1 VRAPAAM
8 RPRSYTPRALRKS
21 KAIRAAAWAV
31 VAAGVAAPVV
41 RRRMR
46 LSKPAVLATAAAAPV
61 AICVALPR
69 TRTRD
74 VAACALQMWAY
85 LAAYEMPNDDPE
97 ALRRRVRIDYPV
109 KVDRA
114 LGLGVPPTLRLQRL
128 LRPPGEMRRVEK
140 VLVWT
145 HWVWFAVPHAATAY
159 VLVRERERF
168 GRAAATTYAVF
179 DLGAL
184 VYHLVPTAPPWYAAE
199 RGRLGDART
208 PPVRRMMVEYG
219 EQFWKHRWGPLYSV
233 LGGNP
238 LAAMPSLHFATSVNA
253 AHLLAESGR
262 IEGAIGWTYAL
273 TLGLALVYL
282 GEHYAVDLL
291 AGLALTESVRAL
303 APVVGPS
310 LERTARVVQAI
321 EAQAH
326 P

>member
-1 VRAPAAM
+1 M
-8 RPRSYTPRALRKS
+8 RKS

-46 LSKPAVLATAAAAPV
+46 LSKPVVLATAAAAPV

-69 TRTRD
+69 TRARD
-74 VAACALQMWAY
+74 AAACALQMWAY

-109 KVDRA
+109 QVDRV

-159 VLVRERERF
+159 VLIRERERF
-168 GRAAATTYAVF
+168 GHAAATTYAVF

-253 AHLLAESGR
+253 AHLLAESGPL
-262 IEGAIGWTYAL
+262 EGAVGWTYAL

-291 AGLALTESVRAL
+291 AGLALTEGVRAL

-310 LERTARVVQAI
+310 LERAAGVVQAI
-321 EAQAH
+321 EARAH

>member
-1 VRAPAAM
+1 M
-8 RPRSYTPRALRKS
+8 RRPSYTARALRKS
-21 KAIRAAAWAV
+21 QAIRAAAWTV
-31 VAAGVAAPVV
+31 VAAGVAAPLV

-46 LSKPAVLATAAAAPV
+46 LPKPAVLATAAAAPV

-74 VAACALQMWAY
+74 AAACALQMWAY

-109 KVDRA
+109 RIDRV

-128 LRPPGEMRRVEK
+128 LRPPGEMRGVEK

-168 GRAAATTYAVF
+168 GRAATTTYAVF

-184 VYHLVPTAPPWYAAE
+184 VYHLLPTAPPWYAAE
-199 RGRLGDART
+199 RGRLGDHRT

-253 AHLLAESGR
+253 AHLLAESGPV
-262 IEGAIGWTYAL
+262 EGALGWTYAL

-282 GEHYAVDLL
+282 GEHYVVDLL
-291 AGLALTESVRAL
+291 AGLVLTEGVRAL
-303 APVVGPS
+303 APVAGPS
-310 LERTARVVQAI
+310 LERAARVVQAI
-321 EAQAH
+321 EVRAH

>member
-1 VRAPAAM
+1 
-8 RPRSYTPRALRKS
+8 LRKS
-21 KAIRAAAWAV
+21 QAIRAAAWTV
-31 VAAGVAAPVV
+31 VAAGVAAPLL

-46 LSKPAVLATAAAAPV
+46 LSKPVVLATAAAAPV
-61 AICVALPR
+61 AVCVALPR

-85 LAAYEMPNDDPE
+85 LAAYEMPHDEPE
-97 ALRRRVRIDYPV
+97 ALAARVRVDYPV
-109 KVDRA
+109 QVDRV

-128 LRPPGEMRRVEK
+128 LSEPGQTRTVEK

-145 HWVWFAVPHAATAY
+145 HWLWFAVPHAATAY

-168 GRAAATTYAVF
+168 GHAAATTYAVF

-184 VYHLVPTAPPWYAAE
+184 VYWLVPTAPPWYAAE
-199 RGRLGDART
+199 RGRLGDDRT
-208 PPVRRMMVEYG
+208 PRVRRMMVEYG
-219 EQFWKHRWGPLYSV
+219 EQFWKHRWGPLYSL

-262 IEGAIGWTYAL
+262 VEGALGWTYAL

-282 GEHYAVDLL
+282 GEHYVVDLL
-291 AGLALTESVRAL
+291 AGLALTEGVRAL
-303 APVVGPS
+303 APVLGPS
-310 LERTARVVQAI
+310 LERAAGVVQAI
-321 EAQAH
+321 EARAH

>member
-1 VRAPAAM
+1 M
-8 RPRSYTPRALRKS
+8 RRRSYTPRALRKS
-21 KAIRAAAWAV
+21 KAIRVAAWAV
-31 VAAGVAAPVV
+31 VAAGVAAPVL

-114 LGLGVPPTLRLQRL
+114 IGLGVPPTLRLQRL

-253 AHLLAESGR
+253 AHLLAESGPV
-262 IEGAIGWTYAL
+262 EGAVGWMYAL

-303 APVVGPS
+303 APVLGPS
-310 LERTARVVQAI
+310 LERAAGVVQAI

>member
-1 VRAPAAM
+1 
-8 RPRSYTPRALRKS
+8 
-21 KAIRAAAWAV
+21 
-31 VAAGVAAPVV
+31 
-41 RRRMR
+41 MR
-46 LSKPAVLATAAAAPV
+46 LSKPVVLATSAAAPV
-61 AICVALPR
+61 AICIALPR

-85 LAAYEMPNDDPE
+85 LAAYEMPNDDPD
-97 ALRRRVRIDYPV
+97 ALRERVRIDYPV
-109 KVDRA
+109 QIDRV
-114 LGLGVPPTLRLQRL
+114 LGLGVPPTLRLQKL
-128 LRPPGEMRRVEK
+128 LRPPGEIRRVEK

-145 HWVWFAVPHAATAY
+145 HWLWFAVPHAATAY
-159 VLVRERERF
+159 VLIRERERF

-184 VYHLVPTAPPWYAAE
+184 VYHLLPTAPPWYAAE

-253 AHLLAESGR
+253 AHLLAESGPV
-262 IEGAIGWTYAL
+262 EGAIGWTYAL

-282 GEHYAVDLL
+282 GEHYVADLL
-291 AGLALTESVRAL
+291 AGLMLTESVRAL

>member
-1 VRAPAAM
+1 M
-8 RPRSYTPRALRKS
+8 RRPSYTARALRKS

-46 LSKPAVLATAAAAPV
+46 LPKPAVLATAAAAPV
-61 AICVALPR
+61 AVCIALPR

-85 LAAYEMPNDDPE
+85 LAAYELPNDDPE

-109 KVDRA
+109 RVDRV

-145 HWVWFAVPHAATAY
+145 HWLWFAVPHAATAY

-199 RGRLGDART
+199 RGRLGDHRT

-253 AHLLAESGR
+253 AHLLAESGPL
-262 IEGAIGWTYAL
+262 EGAIGWTYAL

-282 GEHYAVDLL
+282 GEHYLVDLL
-291 AGLALTESVRAL
+291 AGLVLTETVRAL
-303 APVVGPS
+303 APVAGPT
-310 LERTARVVQAI
+310 LERAAGVVRAI
-321 EAQAH
+321 EAKAQA
-326 P
+326 